1 MTSTPDPLQGY
12 QLPSSLRFPGT
23 IAFRLPF
30 LVVSGLLV
38 TLVAAVLVSLI
49 VGRSQVNNLVQESLE
64 SIAAIQAEQLGQQLN
79 EQVAILQN
87 LAGYEGVW
95 AGIRQANTVYD
106 NAPGGSAA
114 VLEQLE
120 QEWALAQAA
129 NFAPTA
135 LPPLLRQRLQLDLSD
150 ELIDALL
157 ARPTEQNIIL
167 AVDQNGAVV
176 GFNFP
181 PTQINMSHTPWW
193 QALQSGESHYLFG
206 PTIDMDSPATRVM
219 AVAVPVY
226 DPESGALIGA
236 LYEGYDYA
244 AITATL
250 SRGQFSGSGRTA
262 LIAANGDVIY
272 ASIRI
277 DDFIQA
283 NVPIPTTPDTL
294 TTYTGQFGRTYLY
307 VTAPVTADNEAIN
320 ELGWYAAA
328 VQLRAEALAAVS
340 RTVAPSFGL
349 AAVVALGLIALL
361 YMRFIRPLTGDLHK
375 LQAGAVALQQGQQQ
389 DVSLNRLDELGLL
402 AATFNTMAFRL
413 RTQLETQESIIANRT
428 AELQRRAAQL
438 QAAVQIGQAASASLE
453 LEKLLAET
461 ASLIQK
467 QFGFYHVAIYL
478 LEPTGQ
484 FVSLRAATGQAAL
497 PSKAAVGSASLVGW
511 VAANRRAR
519 VAAAESDTVVGQRG
533 LRAEAALPLIGR
545 GDLLGVLDVHHQ
557 AQNIPSDAAFSAVD
571 LAVLQLIADQI
582 AAAVLNARAFRQSE
596 IQAQQ
601 LQYVLAL
608 GQQLN
613 RLHDVTEIVWRAC
626 RHIQETFGYDAVHIA
641 ELQDIGWSI
650 QAAVAAASHLAAP
663 LGLVRPLRSGLP
675 GQAMQQG
682 KPLLVSSRSSQDA
695 GYYDL
700 EFPVA
705 GGEAAAPLLAG
716 SERYGA
722 IGVYTEKAGILT
734 PNDLN
739 LLALC
744 AETIGA
750 AIANA
755 RLLARVERN
764 LAELNRLYQQ
774 TTGLP
779 SLAIAPAALPGGDQ
793 PAAAN
798 QFTTPLV
805 SRGQIIG
812 ELVVPGSDSTL
823 NPQDQNLV
831 AAIAS
836 QIALTVENSRLFG
849 QTQARLRE
857 TEALYQLTSLLSTSL
872 DVDEIYQRAARAF
885 TQQLNIDRCLLAAWD
900 QAADAIT
907 IQADSPLAADHRN
920 GQRLPA
926 YTIFSLHDFPTARQA
941 LHQLQTINWSPA
953 AESPAAEQALLR
965 RLEQSHMLLSPLAFA
980 GEAVGLIL
988 LFRSQGPFTAAET
1001 RLVSAMANQ
1010 TGIALHNALLATEA
1024 RSRVAQLTTLYRVGQ
1039 RMAQAPTL
1047 DAVFDGVRRE
1057 ILTLTEATELT
1068 VYLAAPDAPLAFSPA
1083 YHYQYG
1089 VGTNQLAS
1097 LAPDPFSH
1105 QISQIAARSNTPLI
1119 LNAGSYAEWQRR
1131 LPQEI
1136 PSMPGSA
1143 WACFPLVAA
1152 NNCIGVLTLAH
1163 RENVAAFPPDDANLL
1178 ETISTSLA
1186 VAINNQLQ
1194 LAQTKE
1200 ALQTQTAQRIQLETA
1215 AQVAAAASSI
1225 LDVQTLMQSAVELIE
1240 EAFALYYVGIFLVD
1254 AQSGQAVLRGA
1265 TGEAGQRQL
1274 AVGHHLPLG
1283 PGSLIGSSISDGQV
1297 RLASNVQQ
1305 DPEWRAN
1312 PFLPLTRAELA
1323 MPLRVRERATPGW
1336 RIIGALTVQ
1345 SERSEH
1351 FTPQLV
1357 QTLQTMANQ
1366 IAIAIDN
1373 ARLLQESILYSTQL
1387 QLAAEVSR
1395 AASTILDRAELI
1407 ATVVNLIQEQFD
1419 LYYVG
1424 LFLVEEGM
1432 AVLRGGTGAAGKQ
1445 HLRNGLRFLIA
1456 ADPPV
1461 EQGSMVGV
1469 AIARGTALVEQD
1481 VRQAKYWAADP
1492 LLPATR
1498 SELTLPLRTRGR
1510 APLTGHA
1517 AERRRVIGAISAQSD
1532 RLAGFAAESIAVLQ
1546 SLADQVA
1553 IAIENTELFAQIEQN
1568 LQTSTNLYETGRQIT
1583 EAADANTIY
1592 HSLMRFTSASGL
1604 CDMAMVIAPD
1614 PLSPDHLLTPVLWS
1628 RLDTPFDP
1636 TVRYLRDRFPHS
1648 EAILGQQVIIL
1659 RDGQTDERLDS
1670 AIQRVFQR
1678 NQVHSAAL
1686 IPIQVEQEW
1695 LATLVLTRVAA
1706 DPLPTRDLQPFLT
1719 LADQAATLLANQR
1732 LLAETDALYRISGE
1746 LNQALTQEDALDITV
1761 RSVANY
1767 TAAPQCRFVLYDRQ
1781 AGLGYVVA
1789 EFTRDQPQGPH
1800 LQMPITEESVFTD
1813 LARRRELI
1821 VLEDS
1826 DTEAAS
1832 TVIQQHVRQFD
1843 IHGAVLIPA
1852 FSQKQLVGYLALD
1865 FYSSPHRLNRSGY
1878 NYAQAVVGQL
1888 TTFLE
1893 NIRLLDDT
1901 LRSAQELVALNQIG
1915 THISGILDVSQ
1926 LAEVVDAQLGR
1937 LVQNDTFALALY
1949 TPNTNRLQTVLC
1961 VYDGETMEIEPR
1973 HLIADEPLYRFL
1985 HAGVPLIAAAH
1996 MPLVKAESSYWGQPP
2011 LPSSMWAPLL
2021 REDDPIGF
2029 ITVQAHK
2036 PDAYPPN
2043 HLQLLRTV
2051 ATQTSLAVTNAQLF
2065 QQTQQNVA
2073 ELRKL
2078 FRISQAAASSIEAD
2092 VRIRNTVSALQESLN
2107 QASVAIY
2114 ILDETERQLV
2124 QIAARGSQPFAPT
2137 LSPDHGLARQALTWG
2152 EPIIVNDVRT
2162 LSGVGSPDG
2171 GLPGSGLQNSL
2182 AFSQLIVPLAL
2193 GRRVIG
2199 IISVQSQQLNAF
2211 SEDDL
2216 RLLQTLSS
2224 NLAATIE
2231 SARLFQEIQA
2241 ANERLREVD
2250 RLKTQ
2255 FLANMSHELRTP
2267 LNSIIGFSRLMLKGI
2282 DGPITTEQEEDL
2294 TSIHHSGQHLLRL
2307 INDILDMSKIEA
2319 GKMVLLFEQVDLAE
2333 AARNVLATI
2342 TALLSD
2348 KPVTLLTA
2356 FDPELPLIEA
2366 DPIRIRQILLNLL
2379 SNAAKFTDAGTIR
2392 LQIQREDD
2400 FVHLQV
2406 ADTGKGIEEKHFDKL
2421 FREFEQVDASPT
2433 REVGGTGLGLPITRN
2448 LVALHGGEIWVESE
2462 LGRGATFHV
2471 RLPIRQAQTGAKGE
2485 EQTIQ
2490 EADSEH

>member
-1 MTSTPDPLQGY
+1 MTSAPDPLQGY
-12 QLPSSLRFPGT
+12 QPSSSLRFPGT

-38 TLVAAVLVSLI
+38 TLIAAVLVSLI

-64 SIAAIQAEQLGQQLN
+64 SIAAIQAEQLSQQLN

-87 LAGYEGVW
+87 LAAYEGVW

-150 ELIDALL
+150 ELVDALL
-157 ARPTEQNIIL
+157 ARPSEQNIIL

-181 PTQINMSHTPWW
+181 PAQINMSHTPWW

-206 PTIDMDSPATRVM
+206 PTIDMDSPATRIM
-219 AVAVPVY
+219 AIAVPIY
-226 DPESGALIGA
+226 DPDSGALIGA

-307 VTAPVTADNEAIN
+307 VTAPVAADNEAIN

-349 AAVVALGLIALL
+349 AAVVALSLIALL
-361 YMRFIRPLTGDLHK
+361 YMRFIRPLTSDLHK
-375 LQAGAVALQQGQQQ
+375 LQAGAIALQQGQQQ

-413 RTQLETQESIIANRT
+413 RTQLETQESTIASRT

-461 ASLIQK
+461 ANLIQK
-467 QFGFYHVAIYL
+467 QFDFYHVAIYL
-478 LEPTGQ
+478 LEPAGQ
-484 FVSLRAATGQAAL
+484 YVNLRAATGQAAL
-497 PSKAAVGSASLVGW
+497 PSKATVGSASLVGW

-519 VAAAESDTVVGQRG
+519 VAAAE
-533 LRAEAALPLIGR
+533 AALPLLGR

-557 AQNIPSDAAFSAVD
+557 AQNASSDAAFSAED
-571 LAVLQLIADQI
+571 LAVLQLTADQI

-641 ELQDIGWSI
+641 ALQDIGWSV
-650 QAAVAAASHLAAP
+650 QAAVAATPRLAAP
-663 LGLVRPLRSGLP
+663 LGLMRPLRSGLP

-682 KPLLVSSRSSQDA
+682 KPLLISSRSPQDA

-700 EFPVA
+700 DFPVA

-716 SERYGA
+716 SELYGA
-722 IGVYTEKAGILT
+722 IGVYTENAGILT

-779 SLAIAPAALPGGDQ
+779 ALAVAPAALPSGDQ

-812 ELVVPGSDSTL
+812 ELVVPGGAGAL
-823 NPQDQNLV
+823 NSHDQNLV
-831 AAIAS
+831 AAVAS
-836 QIALTVENSRLFG
+836 QIALTVENSRLFS

-885 TQQLNIDRCLLAAWD
+885 TQQLNVDRCLLAAWD
-900 QAADAIT
+900 QVADAIT
-907 IQADSPLAADHRN
+907 VQADSPMATDYRN

-926 YTIFSLHDFPTARQA
+926 YTVFSLHDFPTARQA
-941 LHQLQTINWSPA
+941 LQQLQTINWSPA
-953 AESPAAEQALLR
+953 AESTAAEQALMQ
-965 RLEQSHMLLSPLAFA
+965 RLEQSHLLLSPLAFA

-988 LFRSQGPFTAAET
+988 LFRSQAPFTTTEM

-1024 RSRVAQLTTLYRVGQ
+1024 RNRVAQLTTLYRVGQ

-1047 DAVFDGVRRE
+1047 EAVFDGVRRE

-1068 VYLAAPDAPLAFSPA
+1068 IYLATPDAPLAFSPA

-1089 VGTNQLAS
+1089 VGTNQLAT

-1105 QISQIAARSNTPLI
+1105 QISQIAARFNTPLI

-1136 PSMPGSA
+1136 PATPGSA

-1163 RENVAAFPPDDANLL
+1163 RENIAAFPPGDANLL
-1178 ETISTSLA
+1178 ETIAASLA

-1194 LAQTKE
+1194 LAQTRE

-1225 LDVQTLMQSAVELIE
+1225 LDVQTLMQSAVELIQ

-1274 AVGHHLPLG
+1274 ALGHHLPLG

-1305 DPEWRAN
+1305 DPQWRAN

-1323 MPLRVRERATPGW
+1323 MPLRVREQ
-1336 RIIGALTVQ
+1336 IIGALTVQ

-1373 ARLLQESILYSTQL
+1373 ARLLQDSILYSTQL

-1445 HLRNGLRFLIA
+1445 HLHNGLRFLIA
-1456 ADPPV
+1456 ADPPI

-1498 SELTLPLRTRGR
+1498 SELTLPLRARGR
-1510 APLTGHA
+1510 APLTG
-1517 AERRRVIGAISAQSD
+1517 RVIGAISAQSD

-1546 SLADQVA
+1546 SLADQIA

-1583 EAADANTIY
+1583 EATDANTIY
-1592 HSLMRFTSASGL
+1592 QTLMHFASTSGL

-1636 TVRYLRDRFPHS
+1636 SVRYLRDRFPHS
-1648 EAILGQQVIIL
+1648 ETILGQQVIIL

-1678 NQVHSAAL
+1678 NQVRSAAL

-1706 DPLPTRDLQPFLT
+1706 DPLPARDLQPFLT
-1719 LADQAATLLANQR
+1719 LADQAATILANQR

-1781 AGLGYVVA
+1781 AGLGYVAA

-1800 LQMPITEESVFTD
+1800 LQMPITEESVFAD

-1826 DTEAAS
+1826 DTEIAA

-1865 FYSSPHRLNRSGY
+1865 FHSSPHRLNRSSY

-1926 LAEVVDAQLGR
+1926 LAEMVDAQLGR
-1937 LVQNDTFALALY
+1937 LMPNDTFALALY
-1949 TPNTNRLQTVLC
+1949 TPDANQLQTILC
-1961 VYDGETMEIEPR
+1961 VYDGETIEIEPR

-2021 REDDPIGF
+2021 REDNPIGF
-2029 ITVQAHK
+2029 ITVQTHQ
-2036 PDAYPPN
+2036 PNAYTPN

-2065 QQTQQNVA
+2065 QQTQKNVA

-2092 VRIRNTVSALQESLN
+2092 VRIRNTVNALQESLN

-2124 QIAARGSQPFAPT
+2124 LVAARGNQPFPPT

-2171 GLPGSGLQNSL
+2171 GLQNSL
-2182 AFSQLIVPLAL
+2182 AFSQLVVPLAL

-2282 DGPITTEQEEDL
+2282 DGPITAEQEEDL

-2319 GKMVLLFEQVDLAE
+2319 GKMVLLFEQVDLVE
-2333 AARNVLATI
+2333 VARNVLATI

-2406 ADTGKGIEEKHFDKL
+2406 ADTGKGIAEKHFDKL

-2433 REVGGTGLGLPITRN
+2433 REVGGTGLGLPITKN

-2471 RLPIRQAQTGAKGE
+2471 RLPIRQSHTGQKSE
-2485 EQTIQ
+2485 EQKIQ